1 MSNQS
6 HQQQQQSTN
15 QHQQQQSVS
24 KVVPPS
30 SVGSIRGKGDTHLN
44 KIQKDTNT
52 ELHILT
58 FKEQKD
64 LTLETG
70 FEVNWNSGRVIRV
83 SATSNSEDSNINLAC
98 QMIEGWVTNW
108 QSHLHPK
115 DSSYRKRTISKKASK
130 EATNEE

>member
-6 HQQQQQSTN
+6 HQQQATN
-15 QHQQQQSVS
+15 QQHQQTVS

-44 KIQKDTNT
+44 KIQNDTNT

-58 FKEQKD
+58 FKEQRE
-64 LTLETG
+64 LTSQTG

-83 SATSNSEDSNINLAC
+83 TATSNSDNSNVNLAC

-108 QSHLHPK
+108 QSHLHAK
-115 DSSYRKRTISKKASK
+115 DSSYRKRTISKKVTK
-130 EATNEE
+130 ETTNEE

>member
-6 HQQQQQSTN
+6 QQQQQQ
-15 QHQQQQSVS
+15 QHHQTVS

-44 KIQKDTNT
+44 KIQNDTNT

-58 FKEQKD
+58 FKEQRE
-64 LTLETG
+64 LTSNTG

-83 SATSNSEDSNINLAC
+83 TATSNSDNSNVNLAC

-108 QSHLHPK
+108 QSHLHTK

>member
-6 HQQQQQSTN
+6 HQQQATN
-15 QHQQQQSVS
+15 QQHQQTVS

-30 SVGSIRGKGDTHLN
+30 SVGSIRGKGDNHVN

-58 FKEQKD
+58 FKEQRE
-64 LTLETG
+64 LTSNTG
-70 FEVNWNSGRVIRV
+70 FEVNWNSGRVILV
-83 SATSNSEDSNINLAC
+83 SATLNSEDSNINLAC

-108 QSHLHPK
+108 QSHLNSK

-130 EATNEE
+130 EAE